1 MHKVKPLINI
11 CINLNVKIYT
21 EITFWFKN
29 NYICLMFERMRALIF
44 SITCFIVLFGISN
57 YSCSQ
62 SKSRADQLYD
72 ELFAHQDK
80 LKDDTSTVWKY
91 YEYAILCSE
100 KEGAWDSEKEPYVCT
115 YGFQLSKKIGYTKG
129 IREFT
134 TILKKC
140 FRQTEGLPKIAVHT
154 YPDAVCRDTLRLL
167 YQARKQRHGGTVDWY
182 REAFETYKGMRM
194 FREAGMVRFWN
205 ALAFYDQDSFREA
218 MRLFEQA
225 GLYFILAGDHPYLLK
240 LSLFKG
246 CTYYYLK
253 NYGSALKEFDRAKN
267 ECSLLTDS
275 SSLVLTLY
283 DRGEVFSA
291 MQDPRLALTDF
302 SEAFNLERMHGDTCR
317 DISGRIK
324 VARAYYSLKQFASC
338 IQELTKALE
347 EAKMKGDKNGE
358 ADALYLL
365 SNAFMQSGDK
375 EAAADYLH
383 KFVSLRDSLFTA
395 ELSDFMK
402 SREYFWINKLGR
414 QITHQA
420 HIDHERD
427 AYYIEL
433 RKNKFFLWGILIL
446 AVLLSVIGMLLFRS
460 NRSNKKANEYLRQ
473 LDQTRNL
480 FVSIIAHDLRG
491 PLFAT
496 DLLLKPAIQ
505 KAEQTGH
512 EELTA
517 TLKEISM
524 QNSRRRLLLDNLLSW
539 ASIQRGGLKCNLQK
553 VNIAEVFSNAINIYL
568 PEAHE
573 TGSIVKTGIVERE
586 DILADHNMMDL
597 IIRNLIDNALK
608 HGGHGLEISAG
619 ASVEGTNLRISI
631 SDNGPGI
638 DQEVADR
645 LMHDT
650 GMNATGNNNRL
661 GLSLIRF
668 FVKLQGGKLRI
679 ERLEKGTCISFT
691 MPLYKN

>member
-1 MHKVKPLINI
+1 MFYVYTMKTPKLSIFCFIFLQSVLIN
-11 CINLNVKIYT
+11 V
-21 EITFWFKN
+21 W
-29 NYICLMFERMRALIF
+29 
-44 SITCFIVLFGISN
+44 G
-57 YSCSQ
+57 Q
-62 SKSRADQLYD
+62 PKSRIDKLYD
-72 ELFAHQDK
+72 ELVTRQNE
-80 LKDDTSTVWKY
+80 LTDDTDNVRKF

-100 KEGAWDSEKEPYVCT
+100 KEGAWDVEKEPHICYD
-115 YGFQLSKKIGYTKG
+115 GLKMSIRLGYKKG
-129 IREFT
+129 INDF
-134 TILKKC
+134 IGVLQKC
-140 FRQTEGLPKIAVHT
+140 FKQREGMPMIIVHT
-154 YPDAVCRDTLRLL
+154 YPDAVSRDTLRLL
-167 YQARKQRHGGTVDWY
+167 HQARKQLHGGTVDWY
-182 REAFETYKGMRM
+182 RGAFDKYKELRM
-194 FREAGMVRFWN
+194 YREAGIVRFWN
-205 ALAFYDQDSFREA
+205 ALAYYDSESFNEA

-225 GLYFILAGDHPYLLK
+225 GIYFTIALDHEYLLK
-240 LSLFKG
+240 LSLYKA
-246 CTYYYLK
+246 CTYYYQK
-253 NYGSALKEFDRAKN
+253 NYQAALKEFDRAKN

-302 SEAFNLERMHGDTCR
+302 SEAFNLERMHGDTCH

-619 ASVEGTNLRISI
+619 ACVEGTNLRISI

-668 FVKLQGGKLRI
+668 FIELQGGKIRI
-679 ERLEKGTCISFT
+679 ERLKKGTCISFT